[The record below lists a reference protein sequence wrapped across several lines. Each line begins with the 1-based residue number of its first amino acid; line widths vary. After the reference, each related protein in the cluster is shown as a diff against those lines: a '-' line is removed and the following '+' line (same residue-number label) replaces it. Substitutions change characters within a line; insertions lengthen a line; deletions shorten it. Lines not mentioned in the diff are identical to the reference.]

1 VTESLFPSCDR
12 VASRSLRNVEHFI
25 RNRDLADATQRL
37 AGGGSWESPPAQK
50 AAPHLVYPPEEL
62 LTSQCEGALWHA
74 RYPSALFTL
83 CGREAVGSGDGE
95 PTCGVCVTTA
105 VRFGEID
112 GSVPAHWGWPG

>member
-1 VTESLFPSCDR
+1 VTVFR
-12 VASRSLRNVEHFI
+12 
-25 RNRDLADATQRL
+25 
-37 AGGGSWESPPAQK
+37 AGGQEPDNALPAGARGSHRPRR
-50 AAPHLVYPPEEL
+50 APHLVYPPEEL

-105 VRFGEID
+105 VRFDEID
-112 GSVPAHWGWPG
+112 GSVPAHWGWPA